1 MLRKRLDEIVGVALA
16 FGILTGLPIAIF
28 AFQHNSAIQRSPQ
41 GDAVVVIAGRNDGKE
56 GQEGIW
62 IIEDSNVPIH
72 KEEDGIPVI
81 HVKHGQRVLF
91 RVTSKDV
98 LHGFAIEEYGI
109 DALVHPGVFEEV
121 VFVAD
126 KQGEFKIQCSLFC
139 GLGHHGMVAELIVEE

>member
-1 MLRKRLDEIVGVALA
+1 MFRKRLGEIVGVALA
-16 FGILTGLPIAIF
+16 FGILTALPIAVF

-41 GDAVVVIAGRNDGKE
+41 GDAVVVIAGRNDGKA
-56 GQEGIW
+56 GQDGIW
-62 IIEDSNVPIH
+62 IIEDSNIPIH

-81 HVKHGQRVLF
+81 HVERGQRVLF

-98 LHGFAIEEYGI
+98 MHGFVIEEYGI
-109 DALVHPGVFEEV
+109 DVLVHPGVFEDV